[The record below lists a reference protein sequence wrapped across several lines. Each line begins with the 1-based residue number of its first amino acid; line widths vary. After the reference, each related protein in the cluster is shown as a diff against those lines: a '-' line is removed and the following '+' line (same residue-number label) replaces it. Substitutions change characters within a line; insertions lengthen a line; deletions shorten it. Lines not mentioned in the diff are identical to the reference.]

1 MLEAR
6 LFAGG
11 GPISNGDTA
20 PAAGTYQFVISSP
33 AQLLAQDIA
42 LTVDGLPVAEAVIV
56 PAATDSSRRLWT
68 VTWDGAYP
76 TGTHQ
81 ATLTFPGGT
90 TRGVS
95 FVTSSEPRVALKQVF
110 TYPNP
115 YAEAPVTF
123 NFTLDSDAR
132 ADVLVKVYSVRGSL
146 VYQRIERG
154 LNPGY
159 HQLLWDGR
167 DAAGDELANGAYTYQ
182 VIATDDRGL
191 KSIERGR
198 LARLR

>member
-1 MLEAR
+1 M
-6 LFAGG
+6 
-11 GPISNGDTA
+11 
-20 PAAGTYQFVISSP
+20 
-33 AQLLAQDIA
+33 
-42 LTVDGLPVAEAVIV
+42 
-56 PAATDSSRRLWT
+56 
-68 VTWDGAYP
+68 
-76 TGTHQ
+76 
-81 ATLTFPGGT
+81 
-90 TRGVS
+90 
-95 FVTSSEPRVALKQVF
+95 ALKQVF

-115 YAEAPVTF
+115 YAQAPVTF
-123 NFTLDSDAR
+123 NFTLDSDAQ

-159 HQLLWDGR
+159 HQLVWDGR

-191 KSIERGR
+191 TSIERGR